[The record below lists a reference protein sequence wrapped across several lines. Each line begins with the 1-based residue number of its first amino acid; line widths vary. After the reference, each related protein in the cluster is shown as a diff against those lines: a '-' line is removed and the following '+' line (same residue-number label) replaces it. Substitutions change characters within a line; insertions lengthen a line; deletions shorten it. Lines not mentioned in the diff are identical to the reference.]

1 MAAFR
6 LPAIPAD
13 LEWRLD
19 PVEWAVEQGNGLV
32 IRAGAKTDLFVDP
45 KDGRKQDAAPAAL
58 FIPPDRSFLLSA
70 RVTVGFGATY
80 DAGVLHVR
88 AADDRWAKLCFEYSP
103 QGEPM
108 VVSVVNRGVSDDC
121 NSVVVP
127 GKTAWLRVSQGETAT
142 AFHYSLDGA
151 RWSFVRYFS
160 LGTLEGLRV
169 GFSSQSPTGNGCRSE
184 FADIRYRAGFPKDLR
199 SGE

>member
-1 MAAFR
+1 MRNFQ
-6 LPAIPAD
+6 LKGVPAE

-19 PVEWAVEQGNGLV
+19 PEEWAVEKDRVLV
-32 IRAGAKTDLFVDP
+32 IRAGATTDLFVDP

-58 FIPPDRSFLLSA
+58 FLPPDRSFMLSA

-127 GKTAWLRVSQGETAT
+127 GTTAWLRVSQSETAT
-142 AFHYSLDGA
+142 AFHYSLDGV
-151 RWSFVRYFS
+151 RWSFVRHFA

-169 GFSSQSPTGNGCRSE
+169 GFSSQSPTGKGCRSE
-184 FADIRYRAGFPKDLR
+184 FSDIRYRAGFPKDLR
-199 SGE
+199 GGE

>member
-1 MAAFR
+1 MGRISIVRDSRRAGMAAGPCR
-6 LPAIPAD
+6 VV
-13 LEWRLD
+13 RRT
-19 PVEWAVEQGNGLV
+19 GNRLV
-32 IRAGAKTDLFVDP
+32 IRAGAGTDLFFDP
-45 KDGRKQDAAPAAL
+45 KGGSRQDAAPAAL
-58 FIPPDRSFLLSA
+58 FLPPDTSFMLSA

-88 AADDRWAKLCFEYSP
+88 VADDRWAKLCFEYSP

-108 VVSVVNRGVSDDC
+108 IVSVVNRGLSDDC
-121 NSVVVP
+121 NSVVMP

-151 RWSFVRYFS
+151 RWSFVRHFS
-160 LGTLEGLRV
+160 LGALEGLRV
-169 GFSSQSPTGNGCRSE
+169 GFSSQSPTGRGCRSE
-184 FADIRYRAGFPKDLR
+184 FTDIRYRAGFPKDLR

>member
-1 MAAFR
+1 MAVFR
-6 LPAIPAD
+6 LPAIPVE

-19 PVEWAVEQGNGLV
+19 PVEWAVEHGSGLM
-32 IRAGAKTDLFVDP
+32 IRAAAMTDLFVDP
-45 KDGRKQDAAPAAL
+45 KDGNKQDAAPAAL
-58 FIPPDRSFLLSA
+58 FVPPDRTFMLSA
-70 RVTVGFGATY
+70 RVTVGFSSTY

-121 NSVVVP
+121 NSVVVK

-142 AFHYSLDGA
+142 AFHYSLDGT

-160 LGTLEGLRV
+160 LGSLVGLRV
-169 GFSSQSPTGNGCRSE
+169 GFSSQSPTGKGCRSE
-184 FADIRYRAGFPKDLR
+184 FSDIRYKPGFPKDLR
-199 SGE
+199 GGE